1 MVLKI
6 EPVGDGRLFVS
17 VKRDATVGYV
27 LDPAS
32 LTATPIIV
40 DDDWSRLRDGN
51 AKTFDGR
58 YLVLDGGW
66 TPELVLARTELVVRP
81 VGEQGSD

>member
-1 MVLKI
+1 M
-6 EPVGDGRLFVS
+6 
-17 VKRDATVGYV
+17 
-27 LDPAS
+27 
-32 LTATPIIV
+32 

-66 TPELVLARTELVVRP
+66 TPELVLARMELVVRA
-81 VGEQGSD
+81 VGEEGSD